1 MSNQIEAGTTIGN
14 IAILDLRT
22 ATKESVGMIRTI
34 GNVAIILTSPETA
47 ALAATLRVGNA
58 AQTIEVSG
66 DPMLISGNETLTRD
80 SFKHI
85 STPLDILVAGN
96 VIFASDI
103 QPEELEAGLGRIVIA
118 GNVVCPDHLAGI
130 INAKAG
136 HVGGNLAV
144 IPAEA
149 QFIQGS
155 LNLTESYLRSLADD
169 TAIAVMGTVKATD
182 LLPNEL
188 LTQKLSRLNV
198 FGRVICHEENASAIM
213 TALDSTA
220 TNVTLIPTGYSYV
233 ERELTLTNA
242 MLAALPGKKLYC
254 QSIRIGDDVE
264 ADALRTHV
272 ESLIVKNMLICPES
286 LQSTVASICNLL
298 ETQAIF
304 YKSELWLFDDSTTL
318 LAQRF
323 DYLEEKAT
331 MLVTGEL
338 TVAEDA
344 DPAVLASRLDKVHN
358 LGIIRCSTAQMA
370 ALQSRLGVNHGLF
383 EELKQREASEENDNK
398 TIGNIAY
405 LKL

>member
-22 ATKESVGMIRTI
+22 ATKESVGMIHTI

-66 DPMLISGNETLTRD
+66 DPKLISGNETLTRD

-96 VIFASDI
+96 VIFSSDI
-103 QPEELEAGLGRIVIA
+103 PPEELEAGLNRIVIA

-144 IPAEA
+144 IPTDA
-149 QFIQGS
+149 QLIQGS
-155 LNLTESYLRSLADD
+155 LTLTESYLRSLADD
-169 TAIAVMGTVKATD
+169 TKIAVMGTVKSTD

-188 LTQKLSRLNV
+188 LTQKLGSLHV
-198 FGRVICHEENASAIM
+198 FGRVVCHEENASAIM
-213 TALDSTA
+213 AALDNTA
-220 TNVTLIPTGYSYV
+220 ANVTLIPTGFSYV

-264 ADALRTHV
+264 ADALRSHV

-286 LQSTVASICNLL
+286 LQSTVASLCNLL

-304 YKSELWLFDDSTTL
+304 YSSELWLFDDSTTL

-331 MLVTGEL
+331 VLVTGEL

-358 LGIIRCSTAQMA
+358 LGIIKCSLAQMA

-383 EELKQREASEENDNK
+383 EELKTSDDSNDSDTR